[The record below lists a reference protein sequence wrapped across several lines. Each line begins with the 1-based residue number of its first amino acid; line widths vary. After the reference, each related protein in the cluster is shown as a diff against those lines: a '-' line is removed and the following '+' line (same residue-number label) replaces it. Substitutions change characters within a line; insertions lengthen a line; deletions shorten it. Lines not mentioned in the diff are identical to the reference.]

1 MTRAQLM
8 VLVVNEFLPGGWLEF
23 LGHVRLRAEGFDRRE
38 EMARAEAR
46 AVEGVVLSTLAAAL
60 AAAAEAAGAPLPAA
74 ATSWLSTQVAARL
87 ESGEAQAAAV
97 AAELDG
103 WQRTVAQVA
112 AALAREAT
120 KHPLRPAAGDAEMAA
135 ACDELALGVLNGAIA
150 RLDGALASALAKW
163 RHARCAEAIEA
174 AARAVPT
181 LAEPSVV
188 AAARR
193 EAVAT
198 ALGAVVAAGGGGR
211 GGAPREAEAAR
222 VGAGRSD
229 VDVLHHRPPGGG
241 GASWR

>member
-1 MTRAQLM
+1 
-8 VLVVNEFLPGGWLEF
+8 
-23 LGHVRLRAEGFDRRE
+23 
-38 EMARAEAR
+38 MARAEAR

-120 KHPLRPAAGDAEMAA
+120 EHPLRPAAGDAEMAA
-135 ACDELALGVLNGAIA
+135 ACDELAPRRAQRRHRASRRRAREFARSGAT
-150 RLDGALASALAKW
+150 
-163 RHARCAEAIEA
+163 RCAEAIEV

-193 EAVAT
+193 
-198 ALGAVVAAGGGGR
+198 
-211 GGAPREAEAAR
+211 AR
-222 VGAGRSD
+222 R
-229 VDVLHHRPPGGG
+229 
-241 GASWR
+241 WRRR